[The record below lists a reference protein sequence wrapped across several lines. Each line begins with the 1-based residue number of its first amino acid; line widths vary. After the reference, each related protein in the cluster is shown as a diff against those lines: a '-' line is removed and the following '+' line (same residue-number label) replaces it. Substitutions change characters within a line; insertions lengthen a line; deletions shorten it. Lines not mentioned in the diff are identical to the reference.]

1 MWVQVPPEPCVFQP
15 GDWAFLRDGRKRV
28 LVRVLHVHEPNGFAD
43 CDLYDRQY
51 MTRRYTTSVALEDLI
66 VIKPLTL
73 LALSATLPR
82 V

>member
-1 MWVQVPPEPCVFQP
+1 MKFQP

-28 LVRVLHVHEPNGFAD
+28 LVRVLHIHESNGFVD
-43 CDLYDRQY
+43 CDLYDRKY
-51 MTRRYTTSVALEDLI
+51 MTRRYATSVAFEDLI